1 MKESFTREEVIKI
14 IKNIYKNEYDY
25 SLSKWAVDGH
35 FDREQAVQM
44 ATDEYVATSIL
55 LEENN

>member
-14 IKNIYKNEYDY
+14 IRDIYTHDYDHPIY
-25 SLSKWAVDGH
+25 AWAEFNG
-35 FDREQAVQM
+35 FDREEATRTI
-44 ATDEYVATSIL
+44 TDEYIATSVL